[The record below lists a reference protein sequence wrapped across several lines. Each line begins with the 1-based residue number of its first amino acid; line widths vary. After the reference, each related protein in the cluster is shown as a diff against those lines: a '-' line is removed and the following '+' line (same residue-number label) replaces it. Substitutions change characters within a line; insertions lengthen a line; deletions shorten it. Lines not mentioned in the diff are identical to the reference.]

1 MQTDSERKSCLCV
14 VGSLTRAM
22 RAQRILTDAAIFS
35 AVEKVN
41 SATTGRGCAYGVS
54 YPCSMGAQ
62 VRELLRQAGIRWRE
76 GGG

>member
-1 MQTDSERKSCLCV
+1 MQTEAERKSCLCV
-14 VGSLTRAM
+14 IGSLTQAM
-22 RAQRILTDAAIFS
+22 KAHRILTDAAVYS

-41 SATTGRGCAYGVS
+41 SATTGRGCAYGIS

-62 VRELLRQAGIRWRE
+62 VRSLMKQAGIRWRE